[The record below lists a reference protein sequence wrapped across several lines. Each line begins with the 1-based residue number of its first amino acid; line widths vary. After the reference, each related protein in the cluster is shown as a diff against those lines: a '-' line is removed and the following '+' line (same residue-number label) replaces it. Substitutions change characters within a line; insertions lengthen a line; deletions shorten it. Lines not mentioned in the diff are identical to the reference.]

1 MLKKL
6 SNKINKYLEEVME
19 MDTSPHSIAIGFA
32 LGTFIAILP
41 TFGLGAFIGLF
52 IVFLFKKINK
62 ASLLVSFV
70 IWNPFILALL
80 IPFEYSIGDYFLMG
94 VPIRKYKF
102 EILNQLFL
110 YSRRFLL
117 GNFILATV
125 ASFASYFLVLYLAQ
139 RYKKSKIILENLI
152 Q

>member
-6 SNKINKYLEEVME
+6 SNKINKYLEEAMKI
-19 MDTSPHSIAIGFA
+19 DPSPRSIATGFA

-62 ASLLVSFV
+62 VFLLVSFV
-70 IWNPFILALL
+70 VWNPFILALL
-80 IPFEYSIGDYFLMG
+80 IPVEYSIGDYLLVG

-117 GNFILATV
+117 GNFILAVV
-125 ASFASYFLVLYLAQ
+125 ASLASYFLVLYLAQ
-139 RYKKSKIILENLI
+139 RYKKSNINIENLLP
-152 Q
+152 